1 MTVQEFFKSLNR
13 DELVSEYLS
22 YCNEPKSAKR
32 KNRVK
37 NLLDA
42 FDSMQIIPNDSWIV
56 FCEPNLG
63 EHFIDST
70 VIKKEDLLDTE
81 VETGNL
87 PEGYAY
93 ELTSMSEIL
102 SYSVS
107 KACIYAFGEFR
118 VACAILYE
126 MTFFGYDMESQ
137 KEKVEEESQ
146 NIQKAVEE
154 VEKGIAKL
162 IPCDE
167 AFKQLHFVDTR
178 KDFEKEFD
186 QKKATIAHEI
196 SKKLKQELCK
206 LEIHYLF
213 ENL

>member
-1 MTVQEFFKSLNR
+1 MTVQEFFKSLDR

-32 KNRVK
+32 KKRV
-37 NLLDA
+37 NTLLDT
-42 FDSMQIIPNDSWIV
+42 FNSMQIKPNDSWII
-56 FCEPNLG
+56 FCEPSLG
-63 EHFIDST
+63 EQFIDST

-81 VETGNL
+81 VETGDL

-93 ELTSMSEIL
+93 EFTSMSEIL
-102 SYSVS
+102 GYSVS
-107 KACIYAFGEFR
+107 KACIYAFGKLK

-126 MTFFGYDMESQ
+126 MTFFGYDVESQ

-167 AFKQLHFVDTR
+167 VFKQLNFVDTR
-178 KDFEKEFD
+178 RDFEKEFD
-186 QKKATIAHEI
+186 QKKAIIAHEN